1 MAAIDSVSSRDVKS
15 AVSVSMMRKQ
25 QDQEKEVAK
34 TLLSNIDEN
43 PRPPANNSPR
53 GVGEKV
59 NVRA

>member
-25 QDQEKEVAK
+25 QDQEKEVAEK
-34 TLLSNIDEN
+34 LLSNIDEN
-43 PRPPANNSPR
+43 PRPRANNSPR

-59 NVRA
+59 DVRA